1 MPPCISLAPPCISL
15 HLPRTSLYLQARQE
29 ATHSRAAL
37 RELQQELEDERE
49 ARARADKQ
57 LAQALGHG

>member
-1 MPPCISLAPPCISL
+1 M
-15 HLPRTSLYLQARQE
+15 
-29 ATHSRAAL
+29 
-37 RELQQELEDERE
+37 QQELEDERE

>member
-1 MPPCISLAPPCISL
+1 MQAPTPRTPAPP
-15 HLPRTSLYLQARQE
+15 QV
-29 ATHSRAAL
+29 
-37 RELQQELEDERE
+37 QQELEDERE